1 MAETATTET
10 FQHQE
15 VIDAALTE
23 ILGSTCGIE
32 IAADPEGGAAMEASR
47 NQAALIA
54 IISLVGDVEWSL
66 CLGLPKA
73 TAEKIGEKFFGMPL
87 EFDGPDLS
95 DCVGEIAN
103 IFAGDVKGKLDER
116 GVKADISLPSV
127 IRGIAIRILVGRG
140 SPYTCNYYTSEAG
153 KFWCEVVTGKDAVPT
168 AKPGE

>member
-1 MAETATTET
+1 MGETAPIATAQRREII
-10 FQHQE
+10 E
-15 VIDAALTE
+15 AALNDVVM
-23 ILGSTCGIE
+23 GTCGME
-32 IAADPEGGAAMEASR
+32 IAPDAEGEAAMEASR
-47 NQAALIA
+47 DQAALIA
-54 IISLVGDVEWSL
+54 IISLVGEVEWSL

-95 DCVGEIAN
+95 DCIGEIAN

-140 SPYTCNYYTSEAG
+140 SPYTCNYYTCEAG
-153 KFWCEVVTGKDAVPT
+153 NFWCEVVAGKDAVPT